1 MKKLLLKEPEL
12 RSIEQFAKLK
22 NDQFFQ
28 DFDWEKL
35 YKKKLLPP
43 FLSNTKDS
51 RDETKINKKVTD
63 YMNELKK
70 GIKTKRL

>member
-35 YKKKLLPP
+35 NKKKLLPP
-43 FLSNTKDS
+43 FLSNTKDAREES
-51 RDETKINKKVTD
+51 KINKKVTD
-63 YMNELKK
+63 YMN
-70 GIKTKRL
+70 